1 MWSLRDFD
9 EEDLFATIQ
18 LANDVLGEAY
28 SSELFLRIAELYP
41 DGFIVAENGDEV
53 VGFVMG
59 VVSVPAVARVLI
71 LAVDEDHQR
80 QGIGGA
86 LLEEFTRRFSRGGVD
101 RIRLEVR
108 QSNDDAI
115 RFYERHGFQ
124 VEGTIPAHYRDGEDA
139 AVMTRPIDRDGTG
152 ADL

>member
-1 MWSLRDFD
+1 MWTLRDFAD
-9 EEDLFATIQ
+9 RDLFATIQ

-41 DGFIVAENGDEV
+41 DGFIVAESEGRI

-71 LAVDEDHQR
+71 LVVDDDHQG

-86 LLEEFTRRFSRGGVD
+86 LLETFTRRFSRGGVD

-108 QSNDDAI
+108 RSNDDAI
-115 RFYERHGFQ
+115 RFYERHGFEI
-124 VEGTIPAHYRDGEDA
+124 EGTIPAHYRDGEDA

-152 ADL
+152 GDP

>member
-1 MWSLRDFD
+1 MWTLRDF
-9 EEDLFATIQ
+9 EEADLFATIQ

-41 DGFIVAENGDEV
+41 DGFVVAESDDGI

-71 LAVDEDHQR
+71 LVVDDDHQNR
-80 QGIGGA
+80 GIGSA

-108 QSNDDAI
+108 RSNDDAI
-115 RFYERHGFQ
+115 RFYERHGFE
-124 VEGTIPAHYRDGEDA
+124 VEGVIPSHYRDDEDA
-139 AVMTRPIDRDGTG
+139 CVMMRPVDRDGTG
-152 ADL
+152 DEP